1 MSWWQLVGVSL
12 VCALVLVVLFAGV
25 IVGGLLT
32 VLGYGAVVGGVSVVV
47 DVVR

>member
-12 VCALVLVVLFAGV
+12 VCALALVVLFAGV